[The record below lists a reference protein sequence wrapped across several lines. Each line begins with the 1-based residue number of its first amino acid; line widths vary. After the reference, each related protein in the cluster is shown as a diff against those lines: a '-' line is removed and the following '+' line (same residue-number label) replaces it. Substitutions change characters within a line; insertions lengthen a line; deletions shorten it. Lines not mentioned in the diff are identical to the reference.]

1 MNGRFGFAVTGMM
14 GLALGVGFLAVSSAR
29 AVEPPEDQQG
39 AMDEDRPPRRGPMGG
54 PRMHDGPP
62 PGHSEDGMDDGP
74 RRPMRERRGEGPDGG
89 RRWREGPPELTDETL
104 DKVMA
109 LVADKFPIMHQRLTR
124 LREENPERF
133 RRTIG
138 RMVGVYHEY
147 QMLKERHPEM
157 AETLIDE
164 IRGEQQLADL
174 IEQHRAA
181 SGDAPKQAQIETTMR
196 EAVRTQ
202 VNLMLKR
209 REARLADFGA
219 RIAQQQ
225 ERLAEEQAK
234 LADEKTRVDELVNQ
248 RLEDIKAGKMP
259 PKHGPF
265 EGRGFGKG
273 PPGGPGGPGLGG
285 PDERR
290 MRMRDGKG
298 PRHPRPRPDEDMPP
312 EDGEMLPP
320 PPPPPG
326 E

>member
-1 MNGRFGFAVTGMM
+1 
-14 GLALGVGFLAVSSAR
+14 
-29 AVEPPEDQQG
+29 
-39 AMDEDRPPRRGPMGG
+39 
-54 PRMHDGPP
+54 
-62 PGHSEDGMDDGP
+62 
-74 RRPMRERRGEGPDGG
+74 MRERRGEGPDGG
-89 RRWREGPPELTDETL
+89 RRWREGPPELTDEML

-133 RRTIG
+133 RRAIG

-164 IRGEQQLADL
+164 IRGEQQLGEL
-174 IEQHRAA
+174 IEQYRSA
-181 SGDAPKQAQIETTMR
+181 SGDAAKQAQVETSMR

-209 REARLADFGA
+209 REARLADFA
-219 RIAQQQ
+219 SRIAQQQ

-265 EGRGFGKG
+265 EGRGFGPGRPGK
-273 PPGGPGGPGLGG
+273 PGGPDGPGLGS

-312 EDGEMLPP
+312 EDGDMPP

-326 E
+326 D

>member
-1 MNGRFGFAVTGMM
+1 MNGLIRCAVAGMM
-14 GLALGVGFLAVSSAR
+14 GLALGVSFLAASSAR
-29 AVEPPEDQQG
+29 ATVPPDDQPG
-39 AMDEDRPPRRGPMGG
+39 AADQDRPPRRGPMGG

-62 PGHSEDGMDDGP
+62 PGHQEDGMDDGP
-74 RRPMRERRGEGPDGG
+74 GRPMRERRGEGPGGG
-89 RRWREGPPELTDETL
+89 RHWREGPPELTDEML

-124 LREENPERF
+124 LREENPDRF
-133 RRTIG
+133 RRAIG

-174 IEQHRAA
+174 IEQYRAA
-181 SGDAPKQAQIETTMR
+181 SGDVAKQTQIETTMR

-202 VNLMLKR
+202 VSLMLKR
-209 REARLADFGA
+209 REARLADFAA

-248 RLEDIKAGKMP
+248 RLEDIKAGKLP
-259 PKHGPF
+259 PKHGPL
-265 EGRGFGKG
+265 EGRGFGLG
-273 PPGGPGGPGLGG
+273 RPGMPGRPDGPGLGG

-290 MRMRDGKG
+290 LRMRDGKG

-312 EDGEMLPP
+312 EDGDM